1 MERRYT
7 TGVIR
12 QALRGTPGC
21 VSKTRPATDWEKGI
35 FTANKYGQGNGG
47 GRGFLGA
54 TVFDVQT
61 WLARRNLTAPEWLLR
76 KVLDDAAAEILEN
89 GPGNSKRF
97 QRHLDR
103 ETGYA
108 ETV

>member
-12 QALRGTPGC
+12 QALRGTPGG
-21 VSKTRPATDWEKGI
+21 VSKTRLATYWENGI
-35 FTANKYGQGNGG
+35 FTANKYGQ

-54 TVFDVQT
+54 TVFDVQS
-61 WLARRNLTAPEWLLR
+61 WLARRYLQAPEWLLR
-76 KVLDDAAAEILEN
+76 KVLDDAAAEILGN
-89 GPGNSKRF
+89 GHPTSKRF
-97 QRHLDR
+97 QRYLDK

-108 ETV
+108 ETD

>member
-12 QALRGTPGC
+12 QALKGTPGY
-21 VSKTRPATDWEKGI
+21 VSKTRLATDWEKGV
-35 FTANKYGQGNGG
+35 FTANKYGM

-76 KVLDDAAAEILEN
+76 KVLDDAAAEILES
-89 GPGNSKRF
+89 GSGKSKRLQ
-97 QRHLDR
+97 QRLDK

-108 ETV
+108 TTV

>member
-21 VSKTRPATDWEKGI
+21 VSKTRLATDWKKGV
-35 FTANKYGQGNGG
+35 FTAYKYGQSSSG

-76 KVLDDAAAEILEN
+76 KVLDDAAAKILES
-89 GPGNSKRF
+89 GPSKSGRL
-97 QRHLDR
+97 QQCLDK

-108 ETV
+108 KTV